1 MAFPLPVEGP
11 GAEDKARMLPSTG
24 GSRLHLFGFDWREEG
39 RELGICL
46 NFNSVLCFRFPSE
59 FACAWTLGL
68 LVV

>member
-39 RELGICL
+39 RELGICAYVFVSIL
-46 NFNSVLCFRFPSE
+46 IMFFVLLISF
-59 FACAWTLGL
+59 
-68 LVV
+68 